1 MGILLDLS
9 CDRTQI
15 DPFLRAVLDK
25 AAKDS
30 AEGYHAWAYSGLQ
43 VAFAHMVKHGTS
55 LVSEDVALVSKILEG
70 KV

>member
-1 MGILLDLS
+1 MALLDLA
-9 CDRTQI
+9 CDSNQI

-30 AEGYHAWAYSGLQ
+30 REGYHAWAHSGLQ

-55 LVSEDVALVSKILEG
+55 LVSEDVALVSKILSG
-70 KV
+70 KG